1 MKHIG
6 LLSDTHS
13 FLHPGLFKFFKNCDE
28 IWHAGDF
35 GNIDIADELSNFKP
49 VRAVFGNMD
58 GNDVRIVYPREHIFF
73 CENVKV
79 FMTHIGG
86 YPRKYDKKAKEIII
100 KEEPALFICGHSHI
114 LKVMHDKKYNLLH
127 INPGAAGKFGI
138 HNVITAVRFRI
149 DGTNISDLEVLELKK

>member
-1 MKHIG
+1 MKQIG

-35 GNIDIADELSNFKP
+35 GNINIADELSNFKP
-49 VRAVFGNMD
+49 IRAVYGNMD
-58 GNDVRIVYPREHIFF
+58 GNDIRIVYPREQIFF
-73 CENVKV
+73 CEKIKI

-86 YPRKYDKKAKEIII
+86 YPGKYDKKAKEIII
-100 KEEPALFICGHSHI
+100 QEKPALFICGHSHI

-138 HNVITAVRFRI
+138 HNVITTVRFII
-149 DGTNISDLEVLELKK
+149 DGTNITDLEVLEINK